1 MRLTYKCVV
10 QQCCD
15 REEASD
21 DCVSQEKGES
31 HFPLIGIQHQCEAT
45 WNILPPEPE
54 NVNNQM

>member
-1 MRLTYKCVV
+1 MV

-21 DCVSQEKGES
+21 DYVSQEKGES
-31 HFPLIGIQHQCEAT
+31 HFPPIGIQHQCEAT